1 MEREKPTFDIL
12 GRIERERLS
21 RGWSEYALAENS
33 GLTQSTIST
42 WRRRNLQPNVASLEK
57 ICSGL
62 GISLSQF
69 FQEEDSV
76 YLTSDQKELLDLWAK
91 LSPAQR
97 TAVSQMLRSFLYI
110 KETEKIFPL
119 VSRLCQKRISA
130 STLSRHTHFQNGC
143 AIGALAKIHFR
154 HARLTHG
161 LCFCSFLYKIKFN
174 YSTAKYGQAHEGL
187 DRFII
192 LNNRF

>member
-12 GRIERERLS
+12 GRIEQERLA

-69 FQEEDSV
+69 FQLQTLFDDISV
-76 YLTSDQKELLDLWAK
+76 VQYPFVLLN
-91 LSPAQR
+91 
-97 TAVSQMLRSFLYI
+97 T
-110 KETEKIFPL
+110 
-119 VSRLCQKRISA
+119 
-130 STLSRHTHFQNGC
+130 
-143 AIGALAKIHFR
+143 
-154 HARLTHG
+154 
-161 LCFCSFLYKIKFN
+161 
-174 YSTAKYGQAHEGL
+174 
-187 DRFII
+187 
-192 LNNRF
+192 

>member
-76 YLTSDQKELLDLWAK
+76 YLTPIKRKFLISGLNSLLLKE
-91 LSPAQR
+91 QR
-97 TAVSQMLRSFLYI
+97 SLKCCVPSYI
-110 KETEKIFPL
+110 
-119 VSRLCQKRISA
+119 
-130 STLSRHTHFQNGC
+130 
-143 AIGALAKIHFR
+143 
-154 HARLTHG
+154 
-161 LCFCSFLYKIKFN
+161 
-174 YSTAKYGQAHEGL
+174 
-187 DRFII
+187 
-192 LNNRF
+192 

>member
-33 GLTQSTIST
+33 GLAQSTIST

-62 GISLSQF
+62 DISLSQF

-110 KETEKIFPL
+110 KEE
-119 VSRLCQKRISA
+119 V
-130 STLSRHTHFQNGC
+130 
-143 AIGALAKIHFR
+143 
-154 HARLTHG
+154 
-161 LCFCSFLYKIKFN
+161 
-174 YSTAKYGQAHEGL
+174 
-187 DRFII
+187 
-192 LNNRF
+192 

>member
-12 GRIERERLS
+12 GRIERERLA

-42 WRRRNLQPNVASLEK
+42 WRRRNLQPNVASLENF
-57 ICSGL
+57 CSGL

-76 YLTSDQKELLDLWAK
+76 YLTPDQKEILDLWAK

-110 KETEKIFPL
+110 KEE
-119 VSRLCQKRISA
+119 V
-130 STLSRHTHFQNGC
+130 
-143 AIGALAKIHFR
+143 
-154 HARLTHG
+154 
-161 LCFCSFLYKIKFN
+161 
-174 YSTAKYGQAHEGL
+174 
-187 DRFII
+187 
-192 LNNRF
+192 

>member
-12 GRIERERLS
+12 GRIEKERAA
-21 RGWSEYALAENS
+21 RNWSEYALAENS

-42 WRRRNLQPNVASLEK
+42 WRRRNLQPNVASIEK
-57 ICSGL
+57 ICAGF
-62 GISLSQF
+62 GITLSQF

-110 KETEKIFPL
+110 KEE
-119 VSRLCQKRISA
+119 V
-130 STLSRHTHFQNGC
+130 
-143 AIGALAKIHFR
+143 
-154 HARLTHG
+154 
-161 LCFCSFLYKIKFN
+161 
-174 YSTAKYGQAHEGL
+174 
-187 DRFII
+187 
-192 LNNRF
+192 

>member
-1 MEREKPTFDIL
+1 MEREQPAFDIL

-21 RGWSEYALAENS
+21 RGRSEDALAENS
-33 GLTQSTIST
+33 GFPIST

-76 YLTSDQKELLDLWAK
+76 YLTPDQKEILDLWAK

-110 KETEKIFPL
+110 KEE
-119 VSRLCQKRISA
+119 
-130 STLSRHTHFQNGC
+130 
-143 AIGALAKIHFR
+143 
-154 HARLTHG
+154 
-161 LCFCSFLYKIKFN
+161 
-174 YSTAKYGQAHEGL
+174 E
-187 DRFII
+187 
-192 LNNRF
+192 

>member
-12 GRIERERLS
+12 GRIEQERLS

-69 FQEEDSV
+69 FQEEDSARTFCCS
-76 YLTSDQKELLDLWAK
+76 LIQFQRNHHLQSD
-91 LSPAQR
+91 
-97 TAVSQMLRSFLYI
+97 
-110 KETEKIFPL
+110 
-119 VSRLCQKRISA
+119 
-130 STLSRHTHFQNGC
+130 
-143 AIGALAKIHFR
+143 
-154 HARLTHG
+154 
-161 LCFCSFLYKIKFN
+161 
-174 YSTAKYGQAHEGL
+174 TAKYP
-187 DRFII
+187 
-192 LNNRF
+192 

>member
-33 GLTQSTIST
+33 GLAQSTIST

-110 KETEKIFPL
+110 KEEEWQHWKA
-119 VSRLCQKRISA
+119 KRS
-130 STLSRHTHFQNGC
+130 LFHR
-143 AIGALAKIHFR
+143 
-154 HARLTHG
+154 
-161 LCFCSFLYKIKFN
+161 KIKN
-174 YSTAKYGQAHEGL
+174 YKSCEE
-187 DRFII
+187 
-192 LNNRF
+192 

>member
-21 RGWSEYALAENS
+21 RGWSD
-33 GLTQSTIST
+33 LTQSTIST

-76 YLTSDQKELLDLWAK
+76 YLTPDQKEILDLWAK

-110 KETEKIFPL
+110 KEE
-119 VSRLCQKRISA
+119 V
-130 STLSRHTHFQNGC
+130 
-143 AIGALAKIHFR
+143 
-154 HARLTHG
+154 
-161 LCFCSFLYKIKFN
+161 
-174 YSTAKYGQAHEGL
+174 
-187 DRFII
+187 
-192 LNNRF
+192 